1 MQLSRIYECLCERT
15 RLRIV
20 NLLMDGPLCVR
31 HLQEALGEPQVKVT
45 KHLAYLK
52 ARGLVSARQEANW
65 RVQAITDTPSPAL
78 AEHLDCLRRCA
89 REDEELRRDLARLRE
104 LRPQIEVGGPAACRR
119 DGRGRVARKKK
130 VETHADVAVA
140 AIPDTVVNL
149 YSLP

>member
-1 MQLSRIYECLCERT
+1 M
-15 RLRIV
+15 
-20 NLLMDGPLCVR
+20 
-31 HLQEALGEPQVKVT
+31 
-45 KHLAYLK
+45 
-52 ARGLVSARQEANW
+52 
-65 RVQAITDTPSPAL
+65 AITDTPSPAL